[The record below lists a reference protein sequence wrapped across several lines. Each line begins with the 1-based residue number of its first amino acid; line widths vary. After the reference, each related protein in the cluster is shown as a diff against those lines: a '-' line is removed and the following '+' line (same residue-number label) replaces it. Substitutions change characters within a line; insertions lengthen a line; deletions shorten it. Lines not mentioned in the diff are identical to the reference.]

1 MQLKKY
7 KPKDYRKKIE
17 MFVLIGM
24 CIGLLTGI
32 FLYHSFASFETNTTI
47 PFMNGNIEDLGDV
60 YFAYYID
67 NSKHTAY
74 KTIVE
79 DIEGV
84 VLK

>member
-1 MQLKKY
+1 MKEIKSVIVLLRKSKGDGSSYTSDRWRVGAKSEKEAVKIVNEFLKEINLR
-7 KPKDYRKKIE
+7 RK
-17 MFVLIGM
+17 VR
-24 CIGLLTGI
+24 
-32 FLYHSFASFETNTTI
+32 
-47 PFMNGNIEDLGDV
+47 
-60 YFAYYID
+60 AYYID